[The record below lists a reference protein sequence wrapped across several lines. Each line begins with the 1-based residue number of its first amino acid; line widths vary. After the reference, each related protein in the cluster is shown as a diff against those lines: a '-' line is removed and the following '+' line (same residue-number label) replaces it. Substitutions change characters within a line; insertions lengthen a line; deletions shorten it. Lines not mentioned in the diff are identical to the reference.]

1 MAKLNSLTIG
11 NKREQ
16 LLAQTSASL
25 DGTVYG
31 GRKLGHINK
40 TQAAK
45 MVEYPSR
52 FGLGPADVMRL
63 AEGLGIQV

>member
-25 DGTVYG
+25 KGTVYG
-31 GRKLGHINK
+31 GKKLGHINAS
-40 TQAAK
+40 QAAK
-45 MVEYPSR
+45 MVENPGR
-52 FGLGPADVMRL
+52 FGLGPADVVRL
-63 AEGLGIQV
+63 MENLGMQV